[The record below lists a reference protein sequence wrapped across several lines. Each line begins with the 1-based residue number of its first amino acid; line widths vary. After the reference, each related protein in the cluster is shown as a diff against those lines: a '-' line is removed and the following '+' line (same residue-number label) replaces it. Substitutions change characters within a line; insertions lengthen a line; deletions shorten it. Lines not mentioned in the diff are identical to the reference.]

1 MISIIVITLI
11 QLNIIV
17 TLPKYTYDLLFIS
30 YINFDVIFLIDFK
43 VSALQN
49 HRSSTAHQ
57 PPTTDHPFIDRS
69 PAIHRPP
76 THQPD

>member
-1 MISIIVITLI
+1 MISIILITLI

-30 YINFDVIFLIDFK
+30 YINFDGIFLIDFK

-49 HRSSTAHQ
+49 HRSPTAHR
-57 PPTTDHPFIDRS
+57 PPTTDHTSINRS
-69 PAIHRPP
+69 PAIHRPL